1 MKNTALWK
9 LVLPFVMLGWALLY
23 PASKAI
29 VGEVSPIV
37 LSFFRHAVGIAG
49 LLPFLLWERRKRASR
64 VRAGKDRQDG
74 CDRQHESEPLKVRD
88 VFFMSMLSLLGVTGF
103 STFLFL
109 GIDYSSAVN
118 SSILTNTQP
127 IFTIFLAALFIRERF
142 SAVGLI
148 GAFVGIGGIVLV
160 VTGGN
165 LEAVRFGENVF
176 VGNIFLLLGAL
187 SLSLYSIFIKQ
198 YVQKYGSTVATI
210 ITFCFGTVVL
220 FFIAL
225 LTTDLW
231 TIVRGFTLRDV
242 LFILYIGI
250 IGTAVTFQLFNAS
263 LRYLDVSVALSFK
276 FLIPVF
282 GSLFAI
288 LFLGERPVPAVLIGM
303 MIVIAAIIIIQQ
315 RKRLLGKER
324 I

>member
-1 MKNTALWK
+1 MKQTAVWK

-23 PASKAI
+23 PVSKAI
-29 VGEVSPIV
+29 VGEVTPIV

-49 LLPFLLWERRKRASR
+49 LLPFLLWERRGSP
-64 VRAGKDRQDG
+64 VR
-74 CDRQHESEPLKVRD
+74 LTLRD

-109 GIDYSSAVN
+109 GIDFSSAVN

-127 IFTIFLAALFIRERF
+127 IFTIFLAPLFIRERF

-176 VGNIFLLLGAL
+176 VGNMFLLLGAL

-225 LTTDLW
+225 LTADLQS
-231 TIVRGFTLRDV
+231 IIRGFTLRDI

-263 LRYLDVSVALSFK
+263 LRYLDVSVAVGFK

-303 MIVIAAIIIIQQ
+303 VIVIAAIIIIQQ

>member
-1 MKNTALWK
+1 MKQTTVWK
-9 LVLPFVMLGWALLY
+9 LVLPLVMLGWALLY

-29 VGEVSPIV
+29 VGNVTPIV

-49 LLPFLLWERRKRASR
+49 LLPFLLWERRVRASR
-64 VRAGKDRQDG
+64 VHGGQGSPVR
-74 CDRQHESEPLKVRD
+74 PNLRD
-88 VFFMSMLSLLGVTGF
+88 VFFMSILSLVGVTGF

-109 GIDYSSAVN
+109 GIDLSSAVN

-127 IFTIFLAALFIRERF
+127 IFTIFLAPILIRERF

-148 GAFVGIGGIVLV
+148 GAFIGVAGIVLV

-165 LEAVRFGENVF
+165 LEAVRLGENVF
-176 VGNIFLLLGAL
+176 VGNLFLLLGAL
-187 SLSLYSIFIKQ
+187 SMSLYSIFIKQ
-198 YVQKYGSTVATI
+198 YVHKYGSTIATI
-210 ITFCFGTVVL
+210 ISFCFGTVVL

-225 LTTDLW
+225 FTADLRS
-231 TIVRGFTLRDV
+231 IIQGFSVRVV

-250 IGTAVTFQLFNAS
+250 IGTAVTLQLFNAS

-288 LFLGERPVPAVLIGM
+288 LFLGEHPAPAVLVGM
-303 MIVIAAIIIIQQ
+303 AVVVAAIISIQS
-315 RKRLLGKER
+315 RKQKAGRER